1 MRGRVC
7 RQEFVL
13 KFHKRVIKDCSKE
26 ETPNEICVEKST
38 RSTIYQDTI
47 FCHRN
52 DTIDC
57 GSENKTTV
65 VQFNQTQAGE
75 NGMKISGAQNSAT
88 DEEQVVCHDNR
99 VILLMPKNL
108 LLSIEWL

>member
-26 ETPNEICVEKST
+26 ETPNEVCVEKCT

-75 NGMKISGAQNSAT
+75 NGMKISGAPKSAT
-88 DEEQVVCHDNR
+88 DKEEVVCHDNR
-99 VILLMPKNL
+99 VMPKNL

>member
-26 ETPNEICVEKST
+26 ETPNEVCVEKST

-57 GSENKTTV
+57 GSKNKTSTV

-75 NGMKISGAQNSAT
+75 NGMKISEAPKSAT
-88 DEEQVVCHDNR
+88 DEEEVVCHDNR
-99 VILLMPKNL
+99 VMPKNL